1 MQFLVLIVVM
11 TAAGMPTNQQF
22 STQAPFSESH
32 DLVPLSPGVPM
43 PGECPEGFE
52 KFNGRCFMFGDH
64 ASYLSATVECQKVE
78 AELVQI
84 DDRNYDF
91 LSAKIAASRFNHYW
105 IGGGQMKGKTYEK
118 SGTKC
123 PIIRVSGNSM
133 GSEISTLDCSFAAP
147 FVCMYYP
154 IEMMLE
160 ELLNNQLVKTKEEVS
175 FEQQTSEDLILE

>member
-1 MQFLVLIVVM
+1 
-11 TAAGMPTNQQF
+11 
-22 STQAPFSESH
+22 
-32 DLVPLSPGVPM
+32 
-43 PGECPEGFE
+43 
-52 KFNGRCFMFGDH
+52 MFGDH

-105 IGGGQMKGKTYEK
+105 IGGGQIGGKTYEK
-118 SGTKC
+118 SETKC
-123 PIIRVSGNSM
+123 PIILVSGNSM
-133 GSEISTLDCSFAAP
+133 ESEISSLDCSFAAP

-160 ELLNNQLVKTKEEVS
+160 ELLKNQLGKTKEEVP

>member
-1 MQFLVLIVVM
+1 MQFCVSIAVM

-22 STQAPFSESH
+22 STQATFSETH
-32 DLVPLSPGVPM
+32 DLVPLSPWVPM

-52 KFNGRCFMFGDH
+52 KFNGRCYMFGDH

-123 PIIRVSGNSM
+123 PIIRVFGNSM
-133 GSEISTLDCSFAAP
+133 GSEISTLDCSVAAP
-147 FVCMYYP
+147 FVCMYNP
-154 IEMMLE
+154 IEMMIHE
-160 ELLNNQLVKTKEEVS
+160 Y
-175 FEQQTSEDLILE
+175 LIQEYLKNHLA

>member
-1 MQFLVLIVVM
+1 M

-22 STQAPFSESH
+22 STQVAFSESN
-32 DLVPLSPGVPM
+32 DLVPLLPGVST

-52 KFNGRCFMFGDH
+52 KFNGHCYMFGDH

-91 LSAKIAASRFNHYW
+91 LSVKIAASRFNHNW

-133 GSEISTLDCSFAAP
+133 GSEISTLDCFVAAP
-147 FVCMYYP
+147 FVCMYNP
-154 IEMMLE
+154 IEMMIHE
-160 ELLNNQLVKTKEEVS
+160 Y
-175 FEQQTSEDLILE
+175 LIQEYLKNHLAETT